1 VFTISFAI
9 AKKKVNPGKIFG
21 KEIRK
26 KNSFLF
32 VTLCLIAEFKL
43 NNRTLISFSSREKKD
58 LVKKHKPNLKS
69 MKFGYCFMIGNL
81 DSSYLRSC
89 HGEKSNKEKHHT
101 MLPLIFYASA
111 FYVNV
116 ER

>member
-26 KNSFLF
+26 KKSFLF

-43 NNRTLISFSSREKKD
+43 NNRTLISFSSREKKRFG
-58 LVKKHKPNLKS
+58 KK
-69 MKFGYCFMIGNL
+69 
-81 DSSYLRSC
+81 
-89 HGEKSNKEKHHT
+89 
-101 MLPLIFYASA
+101 A
-111 FYVNV
+111 
-116 ER
+116 